1 VRARNAAGTGPLSN
15 ARTATPRAAP
25 GKPQIV
31 QSDSAN
37 QEIQIRV
44 AIPPDNGSPI
54 LHYLGRCASGET
66 AMSAGAVPIVRLL
79 GLVNGQSYTCTVEAV
94 NAIGASLPSD
104 PVTLVPAGPPGP
116 PTLLELRSA
125 PASLA
130 FKFSAP
136 TFDNGGPITG
146 YEFACNRNGTLFS
159 TTVAV
164 QPPTFTYTGLV
175 AGVPHEC
182 WIHAK
187 NRGGS
192 SAWSN
197 RLIATPAAP
206 PGAPVLNTVTPLAGG
221 ARLAFVAPADDGG
234 SPINQYQAECSPGAG
249 TATGAAAPIDV
260 TGLVNNRVY
269 RCRVR
274 AANIA
279 GPGPYSPALPVIP
292 GANGSIADLAVTK
305 TNGVGFVNS
314 AALVDYDIVVT
325 NPGPAAVAD
334 ARVEDPLTA
343 DFASG
348 TWDCVGVNGAECPSA
363 GTDGID
369 VRVAL
374 PIGSTARFTFSVLP
388 AQGPESPITNVVSV
402 TPPAGITDPN
412 PANNVASDG
421 PDIRGIFRDGFE

>member
-1 VRARNAAGTGPLSN
+1 MVARNRAGLSPPIQHAERLRRPATWRAVARCRHRRARPGHAGLLAPTSDGGLPILEYLARCGDATVAATTSPILIAGLVNGTEVSCTVRARNVAGTGPLSN

-31 QSDSAN
+31 QSDSAS

-44 AIPPDNGSPI
+44 AIPPDNGAPI
-54 LHYLGRCASGET
+54 LHYVGRCASGET

-116 PTLLELRSA
+116 PTLLALRSA

-130 FKFSAP
+130 FEFSAP

-146 YEFACNRNGTLFS
+146 YEFACNRDGTLFS

-164 QPPTFTYTGLV
+164 QPPGFTYTGLV

-197 RLIATPAAP
+197 RLTATPAAP
-206 PGAPVLNTVTPLAGG
+206 PGAPVLNSVTPLDGG
-221 ARLAFVAPADDGG
+221 ARLSFTAPADDGG
-234 SPINQYQAECSPGAG
+234 SPINQYQVRVFTRCGNRHRRSRTDRRDRARQQPGP
-249 TATGAAAPIDV
+249 TAAACAPPTSRGRAPI
-260 TGLVNNRVY
+260 R
-269 RCRVR
+269 RPCR
-274 AANIA
+274 
-279 GPGPYSPALPVIP
+279 
-292 GANGSIADLAVTK
+292 
-305 TNGVGFVNS
+305 
-314 AALVDYDIVVT
+314 
-325 NPGPAAVAD
+325 
-334 ARVEDPLTA
+334 
-343 DFASG
+343 
-348 TWDCVGVNGAECPSA
+348 
-363 GTDGID
+363 
-369 VRVAL
+369 
-374 PIGSTARFTFSVLP
+374 
-388 AQGPESPITNVVSV
+388 
-402 TPPAGITDPN
+402 
-412 PANNVASDG
+412 
-421 PDIRGIFRDGFE
+421 